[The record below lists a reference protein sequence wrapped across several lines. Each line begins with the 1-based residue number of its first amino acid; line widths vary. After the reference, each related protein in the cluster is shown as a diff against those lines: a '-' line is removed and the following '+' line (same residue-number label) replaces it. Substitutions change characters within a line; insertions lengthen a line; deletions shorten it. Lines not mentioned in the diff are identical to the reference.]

1 MSNHPNRSRVKG
13 PASNPAP
20 DEIRGVRVELG
31 FTQKQAASL
40 VHTTLRN
47 WQQWEAGDR
56 RMHQAMWELFKIKT
70 QENVMIQATKS
81 IEIRFAGFDQIDAE
95 LGNVRVTFD
104 GEEFTFATN
113 RSDRD
118 AEASRPEFD
127 RFVERVV
134 AGDQYDDDNDQHI
147 ECAEYVAKSG
157 IDAAS
162 RYAEACWAMLD
173 D

>member
-56 RMHQAMWELFKIKT
+56 RMHPAMWELFKIKT

-81 IEIRFAGFDQIDAE
+81 IEIRFAGFDRIDDE
-95 LGNVRVTFD
+95 LGVVRVTFD
-104 GEEFTFATN
+104 GAEFAFATN
-113 RSDRD
+113 SSERD
-118 AEASRPEFD
+118 AEPSRPEYDHFI
-127 RFVERVV
+127 ENLV
-134 AGDQYDDDNDQHI
+134 AGDQYDDEDDQHH
-147 ECAEYVAKSG
+147 ECAEHVAAAG
-157 IDAAS
+157 VDAAS

-173 D
+173 E